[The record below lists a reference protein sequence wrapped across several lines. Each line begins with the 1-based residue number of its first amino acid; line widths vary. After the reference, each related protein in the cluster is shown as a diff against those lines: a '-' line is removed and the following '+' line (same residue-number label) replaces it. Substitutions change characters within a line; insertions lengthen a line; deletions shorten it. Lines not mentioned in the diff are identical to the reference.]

1 MIEKINIVEY
11 RKLKNIILD
20 FSKNINI
27 IAGTNGTCKSSIL
40 HIISNSFKKPVKAH
54 DPSYDVID
62 KLNKLTNPKIESLTR
77 SEKKYNDPAKNV
89 KGTLFTTYYKNDLK
103 LSFRRHNSSK
113 EGRFAIKPTYSKDK
127 KESLPAIPIIYLGLF
142 RLFPFGEF
150 SSDDKID
157 KISENLPTKNLEL
170 LIELF
175 EDFTHYKIDIDS
187 FNNINMGGIKN
198 RPEFIT
204 DSYGIDSNTISAGED
219 NLFILL
225 LALVSLKNYYDEH
238 GDEQVSSILL
248 IDEFDA
254 SLHPA
259 YQIKLLNLLIDY
271 SEKYN
276 IQVFF
281 TTHSLSL
288 IKELKNTGCNLIYLI
303 DNVNNVDLLPE
314 PDYYK
319 IEMLLNE
326 MTRSEV
332 YLYNQIPIFTE
343 DAEAREFLKLLF
355 TNYQNQTSINLNSFF
370 HIVDT
375 VLSSETIKHL
385 ANDDNLLKSTLRS
398 IFILDG
404 DQSINT
410 KNLNN
415 HLIILPGN
423 LSPEELAFSHAQKL
437 DNEFWKN
444 NTVIS
449 QGYTK
454 KKYEEIKSEIDKFYT
469 ELENNKMQRIKN
481 QKENKNSKIPSTKG
495 KKREFNKKMYN
506 DHKMFWKYVLKDW
519 IIHHESEINNFFRD
533 LNTTFR
539 KTCGFHG
546 INSKNWLHP
555 SKSDVSK

>member
-1 MIEKINIVEY
+1 MIEKIDIVEY
-11 RKLKNIILD
+11 RKLKNITLD
-20 FSKNINI
+20 FSKNVNI

-54 DPSYDVID
+54 DPAYDVID
-62 KLNKLTNPKIESLTR
+62 KLNKLTNPKIEALTR
-77 SEKKYNDPAKNV
+77 SEKRYNDPAKNI

-103 LSFRRHNSSK
+103 LNFRRHNSSK
-113 EGRFAIKPTYSKDK
+113 EGRFAIKPTYSKNK
-127 KESLPAIPIIYLGLF
+127 KEALPSIPIIYLGLF

-150 SSDDKID
+150 SADDKIA
-157 KISENLPTKNLEL
+157 KISQNLPTKNLKL

-175 EDFTHYKIDIDS
+175 NNFTHYKIDINS

-204 DSYGIDSNTISAGED
+204 NSDGIDSNTISAGED

-238 GDEQVSSILL
+238 EGEQASSILL

-271 SEKYN
+271 SKKYN

-281 TTHSLSL
+281 TTHSLFL
-288 IKELKNTGCNLIYLI
+288 LKELNNNCNLIYLI
-303 DNVNNVDLLPE
+303 DNVDYVHSLPD

-319 IEMLLNE
+319 VEMLLNE
-326 MTRSEV
+326 MTRSEI

-355 TNYQNQTSINLNSFF
+355 TNYQNQTSINLHSFF

-385 ANDDNLLKSTLRS
+385 ANDDKLLKSTLRS

-404 DQSINT
+404 DQSINA

-423 LSPEELAFSHAQKL
+423 LSPEELAFTHAQKL
-437 DNEFWKN
+437 DSKFWKN

-469 ELENNKMQRIKN
+469 ELEENKKQRN
-481 QKENKNSKIPSTKG
+481 TAQNENKNSKIPSTKG
-495 KKREFNKKMYN
+495 RRREFNKRMFN
-506 DHKMFWKYVLKDW
+506 SHKMFWKYVLKDW
-519 IIHHESEINNFFRD
+519 IIHHESEINNFFHD
-533 LNTTFR
+533 LNITFR
-539 KTCGFHG
+539 KTSDFHG
-546 INSKNWLHP
+546 INSNSWLH
-555 SKSDVSK
+555 SSISEVAK